1 MLLMGKI
8 YPREGIRETAT
19 LVREEHDTGVE
30 FISTSHDVA
39 RADPDRV
46 LGVIAAPIRVFK
58 ELAEIIQVQSST
70 ESVPSRESERG
81 IRPARSSFSRIS
93 KAQR

>member
-1 MLLMGKI
+1 MEKI

-30 FISTSHDVA
+30 FISTSNYVA
-39 RADPDRV
+39 RADLDWA
-46 LGVIAAPIRVFK
+46 LGVVAAPARVFE
-58 ELAEIIQVQSST
+58 ELAEIVQVQSST

-81 IRPARSSFSRIS
+81 IRPARSSFDRIS
-93 KAQR
+93 KA